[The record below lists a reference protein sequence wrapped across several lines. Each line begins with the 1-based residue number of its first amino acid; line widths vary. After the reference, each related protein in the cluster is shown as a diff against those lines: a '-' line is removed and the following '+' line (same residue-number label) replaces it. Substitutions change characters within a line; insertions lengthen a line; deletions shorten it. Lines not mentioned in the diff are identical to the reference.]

1 MSYSLR
7 PLSSKLFQL
16 TALTLALTLAGCG
29 GGDGVDSVAPP
40 INNGNGNAGGNT
52 DGSGG
57 GTNGGDTDASTAKA
71 DQVYISLDKNQLLTG
86 GDSTTAEIRAIDKNG
101 GIVAGVPV
109 TISIDNAA
117 QNGLSIDAIST
128 QTTDANG
135 LIRVL
140 LKQSSVGIDSRLNHE
155 SVLTVTANDG
165 SGVTQSVPII
175 VSGTRADNVV
185 ASKNPVTA
193 TENFSISGRV
203 LDGQGAVLTNTTVV
217 LNNDGNEVATVTTN
231 NKGEFIF
238 DINAATLTAVNGEYN
253 FSLDVKGAQIT
264 QRISDLLTVAA
275 ASSSDVTFAPTSD
288 IVVNTS
294 EEITLTIPNIEDG
307 ETVVLST
314 NKGKILSSENDANP
328 SSRRTFQANNNKVVF
343 YVESAVSG
351 NATVTAEYGNE
362 SKAATLNFVSIEP
375 TKLLLSI
382 ERAVVNTGGSTQVIA
397 TVRDKDD
404 APVKNAIVQFT
415 TTKDA
420 SGGSLEQAVA
430 YTDNNGQAV
439 VNYNAGQNPTA
450 TDGVVIEAEVQTIK
464 LPDGTE
470 KQVNTLED
478 SSAITVQTKS
488 TFISFS
494 FANTVSSGDRNVY
507 YYRKGSISVLNNT
520 GKPAINQQISVNLI
534 PNKYGKGAFYVYKN
548 IDDEKVWGRG
558 TYTAGT
564 SLPTDKVPSQPYR
577 TCDNEDINNNGILD
591 PGEDIN
597 NNGQLDPINVVA
609 VLDKDG
615 NEVSTNSSQSFNLS
629 TDAFGKVD
637 FSVRYPKEYAE
648 WYQAKITVNTRVD
661 GSESQQSRLVSF
673 PVLPDDVD
681 ISIPLRP
688 NMESPFGVNP
698 SCSIAN

>member
-1 MSYSLR
+1 MSHSSR

-52 DGSGG
+52 EGSGG
-57 GTNGGDTDASTAKA
+57 GTNGGDTSIAKA
-71 DQVYISLDKNQLLTG
+71 NQVYISLDKNQLLTG

-109 TISIDNAA
+109 TINIDNAA
-117 QNGLSIDAIST
+117 QNGLSIDVASS

-135 LIRVL
+135 LITVP

-175 VSGTRADNVV
+175 VSGTRADNVL
-185 ASKNPVTA
+185 ASKNVVTT

-203 LDGQGAVLTNTTVV
+203 LDGQGRVLANTIVV
-217 LNNDGNEVATVTTN
+217 LNNDENEVGIVTTN

-238 DINAATLTAVNGEYN
+238 DTNAATLTAVNGEYN
-253 FSLDVKGAQIT
+253 FSLDIKGTQIT

-275 ASSSDVTFAPTSD
+275 ASSSDVTFVPTSD

-294 EEITLTIPNIEDG
+294 EKITLTIPNIEDG

-314 NKGKILSSENDANP
+314 NKGKILSSENDVNP
-328 SSRRTFQANNNKVVF
+328 SSRRTFQANNNQVVF
-343 YVESAVSG
+343 YVESAVPG

-362 SKAATLNFVSIEP
+362 SKDTTINFVSIEP
-375 TKLLLSI
+375 KKLSLQI
-382 ERAVVNTGGSTQVIA
+382 ERAVVNTGGSTQVSA
-397 TVRDKDD
+397 KVLDKDD

-420 SGGSLEQAVA
+420 SGGNLSPAFA
-430 YTDNNGQAV
+430 YTDNNGQAIV
-439 VNYNAGQNPTA
+439 TYNAGQNPTA
-450 TDGVVIEAEVQTIK
+450 TNGVIIEAEVQAIK

-470 KQVNTLED
+470 KQVNTLLKN
-478 SSAITVQTKS
+478 SAITVQTKS
-488 TFISFS
+488 TFISFA
-494 FANTVSSGDRNVY
+494 FANTVSSGDRDVY

-520 GKPAINQQISVNLI
+520 GKPAINQQVSVNLI

-558 TYTAGT
+558 TYTIDT
-564 SLPTDKVPSQPYR
+564 RLPTDKLPSLPYE
-577 TCDNEDINNNGILD
+577 TCDNEDANNNGILD
-591 PGEDIN
+591 PGEDTN
-597 NNGQLDPINVVA
+597 GNGQLDPVNVVA

-615 NEVSTNSSQSFNLS
+615 NEVSVNSNQSFNLT
-629 TDAFGKVD
+629 TDAFGKID
-637 FSVRYPKEYAE
+637 FSVRYFKQYAE
-648 WYQAKITVNTRVD
+648 WYQAKITVNTQVD
-661 GSESQQSRLVSF
+661 GSESQQSRLVDF

-681 ISIPLRP
+681 ISIPIRP
-688 NMESPFGVNP
+688 NPISPFGVKECRN
-698 SCSIAN
+698 AN

>member
-1 MSYSLR
+1 MSYSSR
-7 PLSSKLFQL
+7 PLTSKLFQL

-40 INNGNGNAGGNT
+40 INNGNGNAGDNT

-57 GTNGGDTDASTAKA
+57 DNNGGDSDPSIAKVH
-71 DQVYISLDKNQLLTG
+71 QVYISLDKNQLLTG
-86 GDSTTAEIRAIDKNG
+86 GDSTIAEIRAIDKNG
-101 GIVAGVPV
+101 GIIAGVPV
-109 TISIDNAA
+109 TINIDNAA
-117 QNGLSIDAIST
+117 QNGLSIDATSS

-135 LIRVL
+135 LIRVP

-217 LNNDGNEVATVTTN
+217 LNNDGNEVATVTTDN
-231 NKGEFIF
+231 EGEFIF
-238 DINAATLTAVNGEYN
+238 DTNAATLTAVNGEYN

-275 ASSSDVTFAPTSD
+275 ASSSDVTFVPTSD

-294 EEITLTIPNIEDG
+294 EKITLTIPNIEDG

-314 NKGKILSSENDANP
+314 NKGKILSSENDAQA
-328 SSRRTFQANNNKVVF
+328 SSRRTFQANNNQVIF
-343 YVESAVSG
+343 YVESAVPG

-362 SKAATLNFVSIEP
+362 SKATTINFVSVEP
-375 TKLLLSI
+375 TKLLLQI
-382 ERAVVNTGGSTQVIA
+382 ERAVISTGGSTKVIA
-397 TVRDKDD
+397 KVLDDDD

-439 VNYNAGQNPTA
+439 VNYNAGQNPTR
-450 TDGVVIEAEVQTIK
+450 TDGVVIEAAVQAVK
-464 LPDGTE
+464 RPDGTE
-470 KQVNTLED
+470 KAVNKLLD

-520 GKPAINQQISVNLI
+520 GKPAINQQVSVNLI
-534 PNKYGKGAFYVYKN
+534 PNKYGKGVFRVVKDLTLNKN
-548 IDDEKVWGRG
+548 VWVRN
-558 TYTAGT
+558 
-564 SLPTDKVPSQPYR
+564 PYIE
-577 TCDNEDINNNGILD
+577 CGNEDTNKNGILD
-591 PGEDIN
+591 LGEDIN
-597 NNGQLDPINVVA
+597 NNGQLDPVNVVA

-615 NEVSTNSSQSFNLS
+615 NEVSVNSNQSFNLT

-661 GSESQQSRLVSF
+661 GSESQQARLVEF
-673 PVLPDDVD
+673 PVLVDDVD
-681 ISIPLRP
+681 INVPIRP
-688 NMESPFGVNP
+688 NMTSPFGVID